1 MKEKCGLF
9 GILTSGDDDYVD
21 NDNYVDNDDYVDILS
36 FVVKGLQYLQH
47 RGEESCG
54 IAYHD
59 SNAYHDGSLNCITG
73 LGLVKEVFQDYS
85 PGQGQRQR
93 QSQGQMQMQ
102 KHNINKCIG
111 HVRYSTS
118 GKSKLNVDAK
128 KQECQPLYGT
138 CKFGDFYLAHNGNVP
153 GLQEHDTQYIINF
166 IQNSVINASSWI
178 EVLSSLVESIP
189 AAYCLL
195 ILTKNELFA
204 VRDRYGIRPLCIGC
218 ASPGHGHGYCFA
230 SESCALQHYNYVR
243 DVLPGEV
250 ISVSKMGVEKMRGIQ
265 LESLYISPNSSPHIC
280 AFECIYFMNEN
291 SLCNGYVVRE
301 LRERLGAALAMKQ
314 KRTMDFDKDNTIVV
328 GIPNSGIASAKK
340 YAEVLGIPY
349 VQAIKKNPNI
359 GRTFIASN
367 DSERKK
373 KCKEKFVFVSS
384 EIRGRKL
391 VIVDDTIV
399 RGNVMTAIVATLF
412 EFGAVEVHIR
422 IPAPPVVNI
431 CSLGIDIPSQEELIA
446 FQFQKKYSD
455 IAAKLNATS
464 VDYLACEDLD
474 DILQFSTYKECFLS
488 NGNDWVDGLMV

>member
-9 GILTSGDDDYVD
+9 GILTYDDTF
-21 NDNYVDNDDYVDILS
+21 DILS

-54 IAYHD
+54 IAYD
-59 SNAYHDGSLNCITG
+59 DGSLNCITG

-85 PGQGQRQR
+85 PGQRH
-93 QSQGQMQMQ
+93 SQGQGQRQ

-118 GKSKLNVDAK
+118 GKSKLDIDAK

-166 IQNSVINASSWI
+166 IQNSAINASSWI

-195 ILTKNELFA
+195 ILTKNEVFA

-218 ASPGHGHGYCFA
+218 AGPGHGLGPDAGPGLGYCFA

-250 ISVSKMGVEKMRGIQ
+250 ISVSKMGVEEMRGIQ

-314 KRTMDFDKDNTIVV
+314 KRTVDFDKDKNKNKNKDNTIVV

-367 DSERKK
+367 DTERKK

-399 RGNVMTAIVATLF
+399 RGNVMTAIVASLF
-412 EFGAVEVHIR
+412 EFGAAEVHIR

-446 FQFQKKYSD
+446 FQFQKKNSD

-474 DILQFSTYKECFLS
+474 DILHFSTYKECFLS
-488 NGNDWVDGLMV
+488 NRNDWVDGLMV

>member
-9 GILTSGDDDYVD
+9 GILTSDDTFD
-21 NDNYVDNDDYVDILS
+21 NLS

-59 SNAYHDGSLNCITG
+59 GNAYDDGSLNCITG
-73 LGLVKEVFQDYS
+73 LGLVKEVFQDYIKS
-85 PGQGQRQR
+85 ELQDQSQNQGQSQG
-93 QSQGQMQMQ
+93 QGQMQMQ

-118 GKSKLNVDAK
+118 GKSKLDIDAK

-166 IQNSVINASSWI
+166 IQNSAINASSWI

-218 ASPGHGHGYCFA
+218 AGHGPDYGHGYCFA

-250 ISVSKMGVEKMRGIQ
+250 ISVSKIQ
-265 LESLYISPNSSPHIC
+265 LESLYVSPNSSPHIC

-314 KRTMDFDKDNTIVV
+314 KRTVDSDEANTIVV

-367 DSERKK
+367 DTERKK

-399 RGNVMTAIVATLF
+399 RGNVMTAIVASLF

-474 DILQFSTYKECFLS
+474 DILQFPTYKECFLS
-488 NGNDWVDGLMV
+488 NEDGAGNGNDWLDGLMV